1 MLDGAILPSR
11 IHRLKDQQDR
21 VAVGCVEKLL
31 QCAQLRNVLFQKF
44 LIVLLR
50 FIYGLD
56 VRRPLPKIDLVTF
69 LDAESLELIFISILS
84 AAPPAWVASVDF
96 GISLF
101 RFHPVHGA
109 TPK

>member
-69 LDAESLELIFISILS
+69 LDAEVFRT
-84 AAPPAWVASVDF
+84 DF
-96 GISLF
+96 HFHPFSCATRLGRVCRFWISLF